1 MQGIASNAR
10 LDRLTSLRFFA
21 ALLVVG
27 NHSTRELAQVPGV
40 SQLLT
45 MGTSGVTFF
54 FALSGFVLT
63 WSHREND
70 SARSFYRRRFA
81 RIYPMHAATWVLAFP
96 VLILAQQEI
105 SALQAGSN
113 LLLLQA
119 WVPDSTVYFGMN
131 APSWSLSNEF
141 SSTSSF
147 RSSFRFS

>member
-1 MQGIASNAR
+1 
-10 LDRLTSLRFFA
+10 
-21 ALLVVG
+21 
-27 NHSTRELAQVPGV
+27 
-40 SQLLT
+40 
-45 MGTSGVTFF
+45 
-54 FALSGFVLT
+54 
-63 WSHREND
+63 
-70 SARSFYRRRFA
+70 
-81 RIYPMHAATWVLAFP
+81 MHAATWVLAFP